1 MDSTLREV
9 VADMLD
15 GIYNVGAYGGRVKAD
30 RGKRR
35 IDVWNESV
43 AEVGKRVAPPDELA
57 LMLMRSSRVQK
68 VSRNGVYITVC
79 GEKLYYR
86 DEELHLEQGK
96 EVYVRYDPE
105 HLETVRL
112 YEAATDKYIR
122 TLPMAVETML
132 MFDDTPD
139 NVAKAQETIRAAKKA
154 VHGRLKEYRTRLP
167 AAQRIDILDMQIRRA
182 HAGKADFCIQEP
194 NIIIPISAGE
204 QPLKKAA
211 GSNIES
217 VVMDFEAMNRTAEKK
232 RYGK

>member
-15 GIYNVGAYGGRVKAD
+15 GIYNVDAYGGRVKAD

-35 IDVWNESV
+35 IDVWNESI

-68 VSRNGVYITVC
+68 ISRNGVYITVC

-105 HLETVRL
+105 HLEAVRL
-112 YEAATDKYIR
+112 YEAATDVSR
-122 TLPMAVETML
+122 TLSASLYAGAT
-132 MFDDTPD
+132 
-139 NVAKAQETIRAAKKA
+139 
-154 VHGRLKEYRTRLP
+154 TRQCQP
-167 AAQRIDILDMQIRRA
+167 RPSR
-182 HAGKADFCIQEP
+182 
-194 NIIIPISAGE
+194 SAG
-204 QPLKKAA
+204 ADA
-211 GSNIES
+211 GQCMSGCLYR
-217 VVMDFEAMNRTAEKK
+217 AMCLCRRHLPT
-232 RYGK
+232 RIITLSGKSPE